1 MHRQAVGGAR
11 GARSGRHAWAGA
23 LALAA
28 LLSAAACTDSGGETR
43 KPRTEHERDSII
55 AQSSLPGAAAVSRAM
70 RAQDQGNDR
79 NARLDS
85 IAASIP

>member
-1 MHRQAVGGAR
+1 MHIRTVGRAR
-11 GARSGRHAWAGA
+11 KVRSAPHLRVLA

-28 LLSAAACTDSGGETR
+28 PLFAAACTDSGEEAQ

-55 AQSSLPGAAAVSRAM
+55 ATTSLPGAAGVSRAV
-70 RAQDQGNDR
+70 RAQDQANER

-85 IAASIP
+85 IAASIR

>member
-1 MHRQAVGGAR
+1 MPYPGVPV
-11 GARSGRHAWAGA
+11 

-28 LLSAAACTDSGGETR
+28 SLFAAACTDSGEEAQ

-55 AQSSLPGAAAVSRAM
+55 AHSSLPGAAGVSRAM
-70 RAQDQGNDR
+70 RAQDQGTER